1 MGEDVNDKPDCSDS
15 QIECKEK
22 PPCCDVFSFSTLTH
36 LNFLTSDYFFLVR
49 LYNCLNMFSNLI
61 LFITES
67 ANMLLFSTEVK
78 TKKEKGR
85 NFLKNLIESINKVGK
100 LYF

>member
-15 QIECKEK
+15 RTECKEK

-36 LNFLTSDYFFLVR
+36 LNFLTSDHFFLVR

-78 TKKEKGR
+78 TKKEIG
-85 NFLKNLIESINKVGK
+85 KN
-100 LYF
+100 

>member
-1 MGEDVNDKPDCSDS
+1 MGEDVNKPDCSDS
-15 QIECKEK
+15 RIECKEK
-22 PPCCDVFSFSTLTH
+22 SPCCDVFSFSTLTH
-36 LNFLTSDYFFLVR
+36 LNFLTSDHFFLVR

-78 TKKEKGR
+78 TKKRE
-85 NFLKNLIESINKVGK
+85 F
-100 LYF
+100 